1 MITIQLM
8 GGLGNQ
14 LFQIFATIAYAL
26 KHSHRFIFPYS
37 DRLVIGKVRP
47 TYWNNFLS
55 NMTVFTTKNVA
66 WKYANAGLNA
76 LPIIR
81 EPGFHYTEI
90 QTIPSNVAISLNGY
104 YQSYK
109 YFQDYQDKIYA
120 MLLLTNQQIATQVKY
135 ANYFTDKKTISM
147 HFRLGDYKEK
157 QHFHPI
163 MPKEYYHKALLHIL
177 STKYS
182 QSTDLPI
189 RVLYFCEKEDN
200 AYVSSVIE
208 YIQNT
213 MEGGVINMRE
223 PLSEERAQGVEVY
236 PKMGYHRRIIEF
248 MKVEDDMEDW
258 QQLLLMSCCN
268 DNIIAN
274 STFSWWGAYFN
285 QNADKCVCYPSNW
298 FGPSMGA
305 MHMDDLFPPTW
316 EKIEL

>member
-1 MITIQLM
+1 M

-55 NMTVFTTKNVA
+55 NLTVFTTKNVV

-76 LPIIR
+76 LPIIA
-81 EPGFHYTEI
+81 EQGFQYTEI
-90 QTIPSNVAISLNGY
+90 PAVPSSQPISLRGY
-104 YQSYK
+104 FQSYK
-109 YFQDYQDKIYA
+109 YFHEYQDKIYA
-120 MLLLTNQQIATQVKY
+120 LILLTNQKIATQVKY
-135 ANYFTDKKTISM
+135 ANYFDNNAQTVSM

-200 AYVSSVIE
+200 NYVLSVIE
-208 YIQNT
+208 YIKST
-213 MEGGVINMRE
+213 
-223 PLSEERAQGVEVY
+223 LSVTN
-236 PKMGYHRRIIEF
+236 IEF
-248 MKVEDDMEDW
+248 VKVEDDMEDW

-268 DNIIAN
+268 HNIIAN

-285 QNADKCVCYPSNW
+285 ENPNKCVCYPSNW
-298 FGPSMGA
+298 FGPSMGS